1 MHCITRLVGLILC
14 SVSIFGNLYVPLQAN
29 PFILPMS
36 DNEQASQNLLEVE
49 GILELNENKTGVL
62 LDPERGGKTTP
73 LDPFVPKELI
83 RRFKLK
89 KGSVIKAD
97 AVPDKNRPNPKVRFI
112 HTVDG
117 LSIKDRKQQFR
128 FDQLTTIQP
137 NKKLH
142 LETKDKRMT
151 TRVLDLFCPI
161 GKGQRSLI
169 VAPPRAGKT
178 TILHDIA
185 KGVEENHPECHL
197 MVLLI
202 DERPEEVTDF
212 KRSVSAEIYASS
224 NDEEVKTHLKIAEL
238 AIERAKR
245 LVESKKDVVLLM
257 DSITRL
263 SRAYNA
269 ASGKSGRTMTGG
281 LDVRAL
287 EKPRQIFS
295 AARNSEEAGSLTIVA
310 TALVE
315 TGSKMDE
322 LIFQE
327 FKGTGNSEIILDR
340 KVAEL
345 RLWPAINL
353 ASSGTR
359 KEEDLVEPSIL
370 EKTSFL
376 RRAMSPM
383 KVIDA
388 AESLLDRMSK
398 TQSNKEF
405 LDLIQTS

>member
-1 MHCITRLVGLILC
+1 
-14 SVSIFGNLYVPLQAN
+14 
-29 PFILPMS
+29 
-36 DNEQASQNLLEVE
+36 
-49 GILELNENKTGVL
+49 
-62 LDPERGGKTTP
+62 
-73 LDPFVPKELI
+73 
-83 RRFKLK
+83 
-89 KGSVIKAD
+89 
-97 AVPDKNRPNPKVRFI
+97 
-112 HTVDG
+112 
-117 LSIKDRKQQFR
+117 
-128 FDQLTTIQP
+128 
-137 NKKLH
+137 
-142 LETKDKRMT
+142 
-151 TRVLDLFCPI
+151 
-161 GKGQRSLI
+161 
-169 VAPPRAGKT
+169 
-178 TILHDIA
+178 
-185 KGVEENHPECHL
+185 

-212 KRSVSAEIYASS
+212 RRTVPAEIYASS
-224 NDEEVKTHLKIAEL
+224 NDEEVKSHLRIAEL

-245 LVESKKDVVLLM
+245 LVEAKKDVVLLM

-295 AARNSEEAGSLTIVA
+295 SARNSEEAGSLTIVA

-327 FKGTGNSEIILDR
+327 FKGTGNCEIVLDR
-340 KVAEL
+340 KIAEL

-359 KEEDLVEPSIL
+359 KEEDLMKPADL

-383 KVIDA
+383 KIIDA
-388 AESLLDRMSK
+388 AETLIDRMSS
-398 TQSNKEF
+398 TSSNKEF
-405 LDLIQTS
+405 LELIQTS

>member
-1 MHCITRLVGLILC
+1 
-14 SVSIFGNLYVPLQAN
+14 
-29 PFILPMS
+29 MS
-36 DNEQASQNLLEVE
+36 DNEQASQDLLEVE
-49 GILELNENKTGVL
+49 GILERNENKTGVL

-185 KGVEENHPECHL
+185 KGVEENHPECNL

-212 KRSVSAEIYASS
+212 KRSVHAEIYASS

-359 KEEDLVEPSIL
+359 KEEDLVDPAIL